1 VPKIQLKLLGA
12 LAALV
17 SLIVIGTGYAAERRL
32 REREHARLEAS
43 VTQRARFVIDGLGDR
58 RLDAPSPAFA
68 ELARRTAALT
78 AARVTLIAP
87 DGSVVAD
94 SDVAP
99 GSLERVE
106 NHAERPEVKGALAG
120 AVTTDVRTSH
130 TVGRKLFY
138 LAVPHEPGG
147 VVRLAVDL
155 RDVDAAIAE
164 LRRELAL
171 AGGVALLGALVLS
184 FLVSGFLV
192 RPLTRLRETVEAI
205 AGGNLD
211 ARLRRH
217 ARDELGD
224 ISQALDRMRE
234 QLRLQLDE
242 LRHDKEQLQAVLH
255 GMVEGVLVI
264 GPDGRIALANPRL
277 RALFGLRHE
286 VEGRFP
292 IEVIRNAEVQDLL
305 RQALASREPVRREVE
320 FGGTEPRAFSVHAVA
335 LAGGA
340 RGAVAVFH
348 DMSEVRRLDA
358 VRRDFVANA
367 SHELKTPLTAI
378 RGFAETLLSAE
389 LPAKEARSY
398 LEVIVG
404 HSDRLAELLE
414 DLLELSRIE
423 SRAVKLQLE
432 ELEVGPIAA
441 DVLRNLEPR
450 FRERSLETRLVDQ
463 APGTAL
469 ADYRAVEQ
477 VLENL
482 LDNAA
487 KYTEPGGR
495 VEVIVGEAGEFVRVD
510 VADTGIGIPDADRA
524 RIFERFYRVDKARS
538 RALGGTGLGLAIAK
552 HLVQSMGG
560 ELSVQSTLGVGSTF
574 TFTLPRVRT

>member
-1 VPKIQLKLLGA
+1 VPKIQSKLLGA
-12 LAALV
+12 LAVLV
-17 SLIVIGTGYAAERRL
+17 SLIVIGTGYAAEWRL
-32 REREHARLEAS
+32 REREHTRLKAS
-43 VTQRARFVIDGLGDR
+43 VAQRASVVIDLLGER
-58 RLDAPSPAFA
+58 PLAAPDP
-68 ELARRTAALT
+68 ELAEVALRTATLT

-87 DGSVVAD
+87 DGRVVAD
-94 SDVAP
+94 SDVVP
-99 GSLERVE
+99 GGLERVE
-106 NHAERPEVKGALAG
+106 NHGDRPEVRGALAG
-120 AVTTDVRTSH
+120 ATATDVRMSH

-138 LAVPHEPGG
+138 LAVPHPFGG

-155 RDVDAAIAE
+155 RDVDAAVSE
-164 LRRELAL
+164 LRRGLAL
-171 AGGVALLGALVLS
+171 AGGIALLGALALS
-184 FLVSGFLV
+184 FVVSGILI
-192 RPLTRLRETVEAI
+192 RPLTRLRQTVEAI

-224 ISQALDRMRE
+224 IAVALDRMRE
-234 QLRLQLDE
+234 QLRGQLDE

-277 RALFGLRHE
+277 RSLFGLRHE
-286 VEGRFP
+286 VEGRLP

-305 RQALASREPVRREVE
+305 RQALASREPVRREIE
-320 FGGTEPRAFSVHAVA
+320 FGGPEPRAFSVHAVA

-389 LPAKEARSY
+389 LPPSEARSY

-404 HSDRLAELLE
+404 HSDRLAELLD

-423 SRAVKLQLE
+423 SRAVKLELE
-432 ELEVGPIAA
+432 ELEIGPIAA

-450 FRERSLETRLVDQ
+450 FRERSLESRLVERD
-463 APGTAL
+463 PGTAL

-477 VLENL
+477 ILENL

-487 KYTEPGGR
+487 KYTEPGGS
-495 VEVIVGEAGEFVRVD
+495 VEVTMEAAGGFVRVA
-510 VADTGIGIPDADRA
+510 VADTGIGIPDADRT

-538 RALGGTGLGLAIAK
+538 RALGGTGLGLSIAK

-560 ELSVQSTLGVGSTF
+560 EISVESTLGAGSTF
-574 TFTLPRVRT
+574 TFTLPRVRC